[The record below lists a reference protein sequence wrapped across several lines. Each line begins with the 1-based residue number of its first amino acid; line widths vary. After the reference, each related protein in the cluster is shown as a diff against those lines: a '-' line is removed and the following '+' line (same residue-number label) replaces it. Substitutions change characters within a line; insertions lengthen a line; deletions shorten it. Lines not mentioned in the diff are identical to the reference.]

1 MNLNYNLNFLKD
13 LNKLYFI
20 KNISII
26 TKIESSF
33 KGKLFYCEKFT
44 YSNDGAIFKYKE

>member
-1 MNLNYNLNFLKD
+1 MILNYNLNFLKD

-26 TKIESSF
+26 NKIALSF
-33 KGKLFYCEKFT
+33 KGKLFYFEKCT
-44 YSNDGAIFKYKE
+44 HSNDGAISKY